1 MPRWPVL
8 EIHLSTG
15 GLKGW
20 PAKTNHS
27 KKCITAIL
35 RGVPGLKPPQNTKD
49 RSIYVENKSASFS
62 KSNEPLVTFAW
73 QKLLLPH
80 DKFQIKLLKNCELK
94 CANTVQTGAAAPE
107 KLHQG
112 FVASKMGLETDKEIW
127 GGTRRVTCGS
137 NNSFSQI
144 FLSGCWEI
152 FVWRWRNPVKRYVC
166 VSFGPVY
173 KWQVDTIM
181 VQLKLNG
188 LTATKGLFSVH
199 QPPNGPRPARQAKTN
214 RISFEFSPG
223 QLGGSDNATIIAL
236 SRSDTSPC
244 LCIPI
249 YTF

>member
-1 MPRWPVL
+1 MEAVINPTEIAGRNPSSISLTKWPIDGWVNAEVAGIRNTFVNRWVERLAGEDKSRQEMYYGDP
-8 EIHLSTG
+8 
-15 GLKGW
+15 
-20 PAKTNHS
+20 P
-27 KKCITAIL
+27 
-35 RGVPGLKPPQNTKD
+35 GVPGFKLPQNTKD

-144 FLSGCWEI
+144 FLSGC
-152 FVWRWRNPVKRYVC
+152 
-166 VSFGPVY
+166 
-173 KWQVDTIM
+173 
-181 VQLKLNG
+181 
-188 LTATKGLFSVH
+188 
-199 QPPNGPRPARQAKTN
+199 
-214 RISFEFSPG
+214 
-223 QLGGSDNATIIAL
+223 
-236 SRSDTSPC
+236 
-244 LCIPI
+244 
-249 YTF
+249 